1 MGPKVIEDSRRQFLI
16 QSMTGVSAAWLA
28 ASWPEIAA
36 AAETSWGQYTGAWTR
51 FAFFTQAQGAT
62 VDAMAAQIF
71 PTTDTPGAKEAQA
84 IIFIDTAL
92 VTFAKDQQAVVTA
105 GLDDLSR
112 RVTAQGGRNFESLTT
127 AQQITLLT
135 AIQTTPFFRAIR
147 DLTVMGMFAAP
158 QHGGNFNKVG
168 WKLIGFDDSLNFHT
182 PFGSYDV

>member
-1 MGPKVIEDSRRQFLI
+1 MSPRVEDDSRRQFLI

-28 ASWPEIAA
+28 ASWPQIAA
-36 AAETSWGQYTGAWTR
+36 AAEASWGASTGAWTQ
-51 FAFFTQAQGAT
+51 FAFFTPAQGRD
-62 VDAMAAQIF
+62 VEAMAAQIF
-71 PTTDTPGAKEAQA
+71 PTTDTPGAREAQA
-84 IIFIDTAL
+84 ITFIDAAL
-92 VTFAKDQQAVVTA
+92 AGFVKERQGVVTA
-105 GLDDLSR
+105 GLEDLNR
-112 RVTAQGGRNFESLTT
+112 RAMADGGASFAALGP
-127 AQQITLLT
+127 AQQIALLT